1 MMRFIEAVVQ
11 CIATCAL
18 GCASRASGD
27 GDEHCRESLFMQV
40 APVTMEVDSLGT
52 EFELEVPAYSVNA
65 IVLTRASGARRP
77 NVNA

>member
-1 MMRFIEAVVQ
+1 
-11 CIATCAL
+11 
-18 GCASRASGD
+18 
-27 GDEHCRESLFMQV
+27 
-40 APVTMEVDSLGT
+40 MEVDSLGT